1 MESASEVSMKKGTLD
16 DVRNPH
22 IIQLCESLKKL
33 PEYLEE
39 RRKKAEARREFC
51 RYVFEKACRDSG
63 LLNRNLK

>member
-1 MESASEVSMKKGTLD
+1 MKKGTID

-22 IIQLCESLKKL
+22 IRLLCESLQKL

-39 RRKKAEARREFC
+39 RRKKIEARREFC